1 MANQLIP
8 QNWKESLS
16 ELRQE
21 IGDTVDRWISRLK
34 PEFRKEAKE
43 ALAKE
48 DDPFWNPIR
57 FGGGPRVEM
66 EESDDTIKVVAELPG
81 LAKEDFQV
89 DLDDR
94 YLTIRGEKS
103 GHSERKEGHLHISEC
118 SYGAF
123 SRVVPLP
130 CEVDRDKVKAKYKN
144 GELRLVLPKTESAKA
159 RRIEIAIE

>member
-1 MANQLIP
+1 MTNQLIP

-16 ELRQE
+16 ELREE
-21 IGDTVDRWISRLK
+21 IGETVDRWISRLK
-34 PEFRKEAKE
+34 PEQRKEAKD

-48 DDPFWNPIR
+48 DPFWNPIR
-57 FGGGPRVEM
+57 FGDGPRVEM
-66 EESDDTIKVVAELPG
+66 EESEDAIKVVAELPG

-103 GHSERKEGHLHISEC
+103 GRSERKEGHLHISEC
-118 SYGAF
+118 SYGSF
-123 SRVVPLP
+123 TRVIPLP
-130 CEVDRDKVKAKYKN
+130 CEVDRDKAKAKYKH

-159 RRIEIAIE
+159 RRIEISVE